1 MLKPSILAL
10 LVSSTALA
18 EPARRIELAPGGYL
32 HVDARRTLTED
43 ELHDMTIRRLRF
55 RLDGS
60 AGPSFRFRTLLD
72 FAGSKLT
79 LLDAWGE
86 VVLAPELQLRAG
98 KDKSQFGIERLQSA
112 TQMVFVERAFPSSLA
127 PNRDIGVWV
136 RGDLAGRKVHYA
148 IGIVDGV
155 ADNAVL
161 EGETDGVLEYNA
173 HVLISPFASHPAL
186 GDLAVGGA
194 TTFGP
199 THGSLT
205 APGLTSIRS
214 AAQATIVK
222 YTTGADSAATAVADG
237 YRTRLA
243 AHGYYYRGPA
253 GVLVEYVRDHEPVS
267 LLGVHTSVD
276 DHAWQVAGSL
286 ALTPGDHPSYK
297 GIRPVHPFDPSKS
310 HYGAVELG
318 VRFSRLS
325 IDDASAE
332 AGITSA
338 ASSAQTAREFTLG
351 ANWYLSEVVK
361 LQLDYALTQLT
372 PFAGGAERPSE
383 HVLATRLQAAI

>member
-1 MLKPSILAL
+1 MLERLILAL
-10 LVSSTALA
+10 LVSSPALA
-18 EPARRIELAPGGYL
+18 EPAGKVELAPGGYL

-43 ELHDMTIRRLRF
+43 ELHEMTIRRLRF

-60 AGPSFRFRTLLD
+60 AGPSFKFRTLLD
-72 FAGSKLT
+72 VAGSKLT

-98 KDKSQFGIERLQSA
+98 KDKSPFGIERLQSA
-112 TQMVFVERAFPSSLA
+112 TQMVFVERAFPSALA

-136 RGDLAGRKVHYA
+136 RGDLAGRTVHYA
-148 IGIVDGV
+148 IGLVDGA
-155 ADNAVL
+155 ADNAGL
-161 EGETDGVLEYNA
+161 EGETDGVLEYTA
-173 HVLISPFASHPAL
+173 HVLVSPFASHPAL

-205 APGLTSIRS
+205 TPGLTNIRS
-214 AAQATIVK
+214 AAQVTIAN
-222 YTTGADSAATAVADG
+222 YTANAVADG

-267 LLGVHTSVD
+267 VLGVHTSVD
-276 DHAWQVAGSL
+276 DHAWQVAASL

-318 VRFSRLS
+318 ARFSRLS
-325 IDDASAE
+325 IDGASVE
-332 AGITSA
+332 AGIRA

-351 ANWYLSEVVK
+351 CNWYVNEVVK
-361 LQLDYALTQLT
+361 LQLDYSLTQLG
-372 PFAGGAERPSE
+372 PFAGGAELPSE
-383 HVLATRLQAAI
+383 HVVASRLQVAI